1 METDS
6 YYPDPMILPN
16 VAHAPQSSC
25 ENASGA
31 SAAREA
37 QLRESLKRCSDATVT
52 AACEFWKT
60 GRSAYLPI
68 VIVGVIERYVE
79 KDLRPKLAFPRRDI
93 RLVEDLAIDSLTMME
108 IVMLAEEVLPISI
121 NNDELRELRTL
132 GDLERFVEAK
142 TQGFSAMCPNFVETG
157 N

>member
-1 METDS
+1 MT
-6 YYPDPMILPN
+6 PPN
-16 VAHAPQSSC
+16 VLLTPRTLNGNSL
-25 ENASGA
+25 GA
-31 SAAREA
+31 SAEREA
-37 QLRESLKRCSDATVT
+37 QLKESLKRCSEATVT

-79 KDLRPKLAFPRRDI
+79 KDLRPKLAFPRHDI

-132 GDLERFVEAK
+132 GDLEHFVEEK
-142 TQGFSAMCPNFVETG
+142 TQSFSAMCPNFAEER

>member
-1 METDS
+1 MT
-6 YYPDPMILPN
+6 PPN
-16 VAHAPQSSC
+16 ALLAPRTLNGNSLGTA
-25 ENASGA
+25 EE
-31 SAAREA
+31 REA
-37 QLRESLKRCSDATVT
+37 QLKESLKRCSGATVT
-52 AACEFWKT
+52 AACEFWRT
-60 GRSAYLPI
+60 GRSSYIPI
-68 VIVGVIERYVE
+68 IIVGVIERYVE

-132 GDLERFVEAK
+132 GDLERFVEQK
-142 TQGFSAMCPNFVETG
+142 TRSFSALCPNFVEAR